1 MILASRFLCISD
13 VRGDVAALAVA
24 LAAGDRYG
32 CEQTLVAGEH
42 CFPGPAPLASLQT
55 LLRAKATLV
64 RGLSDLAVAT
74 VDPRA
79 LSPASPRERERV
91 DALARAQAELGE
103 LMCAR
108 LAKLPETARLELV
121 TADELLL
128 VHGSPADPATTLSPE
143 MSDDE
148 LLAALGDD
156 PCDVVVCGGAHVPFD
171 RHVGG
176 VRVINV
182 GSVGDA
188 PGGHAQASVVLV
200 TSKGIEVEHLS
211 LPVPRP
217 S

>member
-1 MILASRFLCISD
+1 MASRFLCLSD
-13 VRGDVAALAVA
+13 VRGDLAALAVV

-32 CEQTLVAGEH
+32 CERTLVAGNH
-42 CFPGPAPLASLQT
+42 CFPGPDPLAVMQT
-55 LLRAKATLV
+55 LMRVKATMV
-64 RGLSDLAVAT
+64 RGVSDLAVAS

-79 LSPASPRERERV
+79 LSPKTDHEKKRV
-91 DALARAQAELGE
+91 DALAAAQTTLGE

-108 LAKLPETARLELV
+108 LAKMPETQRIELV

-128 VHGSPADPATTLSPE
+128 VHGSPRDPSEQLSPD

-148 LLAALGDD
+148 LLVALGDD
-156 PCDVVVCGGAHVPFD
+156 PCDVMICGGAHVPFD

-176 VRVINV
+176 IRIINV

-188 PGGHAQASVVLV
+188 PGGEAQASIVVV

-217 S
+217 N